1 LGYTIDAWI
10 EYDDTPERHPERA
23 GQPPFSV
30 VTDNSISLEDFVSFR
45 YSKDYRL
52 FAVLAGI
59 HRSGNGPGPLF
70 PLRGGLPPNVSG
82 HTVRRVSQLVDPD
95 DPILSWLTYPE
106 IEQAMAHMKVQGADL
121 SLASNLM
128 LDLMQSIEKRLG
140 KGHSR
145 LIFYIWY

>member
-1 LGYTIDAWI
+1 MGYTIDAWI
-10 EYDDTPERHPERA
+10 EYDDTPERYPEKA

-30 VTDNSISLEDFVSFR
+30 VTDNSIPLEDFVSFR
-45 YSKDYRL
+45 YAKDYRL
-52 FAVLAGI
+52 FAALSGI
-59 HRSGNGPGPLF
+59 KKHEDDPEPLF

-82 HTVRRVSQLVDPD
+82 HTVGRVFQLVDPD

-106 IEQAMAHMKVQGADL
+106 IEQAMAHIKVQRDDL
-121 SLASNLM
+121 SLASNLV